1 MIQEKTIFEMEA
13 VGLNNLVKNYADYN
27 LWTNLT
33 LINWLKS
40 KPTQLLEKE
49 VTSSFSSIL
58 STLHHM
64 HKTQGYW
71 FSIVN
76 KKNDFDETEYP
87 TDLQG
92 VLAGIMAQSA
102 QIADFVTAM
111 TITDLVEPIPVESPW
126 FTCELS
132 AFEYIM
138 QFVNHNTYHRG
149 QIVTIG
155 RHLGFV
161 DAPMTDYNFYNIMG
175 K

>member
-1 MIQEKTIFEMEA
+1 MVQETTIFEMES

-33 LINWLKS
+33 LINWLKT
-40 KPTQLLEKE
+40 KPSQLLEKE
-49 VTSSFSSIL
+49 VSSSFPSIL
-58 STLHHM
+58 LTLHHM

-76 KKNDFDETEYP
+76 KKNDFDETEYSS
-87 TDLQG
+87 DLQG
-92 VLAGIMAQSA
+92 VLAGMMEQSA

-111 TITDLVEPIPVESPW
+111 TITELLEQIPVESPW
-126 FTCELS
+126 FRSELS

-138 QFVNHNTYHRG
+138 QLVNHNTYHRG

-155 RHLGFV
+155 RNLGFV